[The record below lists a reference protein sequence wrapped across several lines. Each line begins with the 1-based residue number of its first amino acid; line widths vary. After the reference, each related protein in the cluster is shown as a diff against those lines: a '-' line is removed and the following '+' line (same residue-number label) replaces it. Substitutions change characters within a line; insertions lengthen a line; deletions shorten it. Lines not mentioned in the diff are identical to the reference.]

1 METANEKIC
10 KELSTVTNTHASD
23 IGTDYSETLREAKVS
38 ELILV
43 VLHFVG

>member
-1 METANEKIC
+1 MRKFARNYLLLQIPMQ
-10 KELSTVTNTHASD
+10 VSD

-43 VLHFVG
+43 VLHVVG

>member
-1 METANEKIC
+1 MRKFARNYLLLQIPMQ
-10 KELSTVTNTHASD
+10 VSD
-23 IGTDYSETLREAKVS
+23 IGTDYSETLKETNVS